1 MTCGGMWINT
11 EPEDFVLNVR
21 TMQTFNGDYP
31 TPCPGID
38 RDPATPCNCLHCET
52 AGENTHE

>member
-1 MTCGGMWINT
+1 MWINT